1 MSSLQVNVEY
11 HNEDQQKGEDGQISL
26 AFVIKGVNNEKR
38 MEMAEFIRESVNNNF
53 KIIAKYVSNTEFFP
67 TTPIK

>member
-1 MSSLQVNVEY
+1 MSLLQINVEY

-26 AFVIKGVNNEKR
+26 AFIIKGVNNEKR

-53 KIIAKYVSNTEFFP
+53 KTIAKYIPNAEYFNTVSF
-67 TTPIK
+67 